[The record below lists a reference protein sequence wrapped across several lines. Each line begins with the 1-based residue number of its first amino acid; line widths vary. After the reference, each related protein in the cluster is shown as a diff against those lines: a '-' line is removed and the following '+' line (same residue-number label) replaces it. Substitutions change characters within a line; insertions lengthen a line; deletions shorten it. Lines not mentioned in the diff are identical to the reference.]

1 MLRLRDDQWERIREH
16 FPEEHIPEGRPGRK
30 PVPARA
36 VLEAV
41 LWILNT
47 DAQWHLLPPCV
58 PNYQTVHCR
67 FQQWC
72 EREALREMLTHLANM
87 LREEGA
93 IDERESFID
102 ETFAAA
108 KGGGD
113 AVGLTKRGKG
123 LKILAIVDRQ
133 GLPLSVSTHA
143 AHHHEVRLVQ
153 LRFDFYMLEP
163 KPEHLIGD
171 RAYDSD
177 GLDDELK
184 QDGVNMIALHRFTR
198 TLKTQDGRHL
208 RRYQRRWLVERFF
221 AWPQWKR
228 RLLIR
233 WEYDATNFLGFVQL
247 ASITMLL
254 KQFGDRF

>member
-16 FPEEHIPEGRPGRK
+16 CPEEHISDSRPGQK
-30 PVPARA
+30 PISTRA

-47 DAQWHLLPPCV
+47 GTQGQFLPQCY
-58 PNYQTVHCR
+58 PNYKTVHRR

-72 EREALREMLTHLANM
+72 QREVLCEVLTQLANM
-87 LREEGA
+87 LREDGT

-102 ETFAAA
+102 ATFAAA

-113 AVGLTKRGKG
+113 AVGLTKRGTG
-123 LKILAIVDRQ
+123 VKILAIVDSH

-143 AHHHEVRLVQ
+143 ANHHEVTLVQ
-153 LRFDFYMLEP
+153 LSFDFYMLEA
-163 KPEHLIGD
+163 KPEYLIGD

-184 QDGVNMIALHRFTR
+184 QYCVNMIAPHRSTR
-198 TLKTQDGRHL
+198 KLKTQDGRHL
-208 RRYQRRWLVERFF
+208 RRYERRWPVERFC
-221 AWPQWKR
+221 AWLQWKR
-228 RLLIR
+228 RLLVR
-233 WEYDATNFLGFVQL
+233 WEDYATNFLGFVQL
-247 ASITMLL
+247 ACITMLL
-254 KQFGDRF
+254 KQF